1 MRGWLSREMFDINK
15 YSRQHPLAI
24 IDGFK
29 RYIALLLVPL
39 VRSLLLFT
47 GDPYSW
53 LRGVWLDVL
62 VLAAMVLAGLLR
74 WMYTGLSVKSGEIE
88 SCCGV
93 LLPKRRHILFCNVSS
108 VTVEHTWYFKPVKA
122 VRVRI
127 ETDAGNRRAPDVKM
141 LLRREDADHLCSCL
155 SAQLVRQPVM
165 VRRYEPR
172 GWYVGIL
179 SLITSDSIGGAVF
192 AATLISQSGKLLGQE
207 AEDRLITSLTKL
219 MRLVAFWLPP
229 AAAVIAGVLL
239 GGWLIDFVLNLIRH
253 LGFRAVRRGG
263 ELYIRCGIV
272 TVREYLLSAGRVNF
286 LQLRQS
292 ILTKIFG
299 YYAGMVSCTGYG
311 KGKNEQSVLL
321 PAVGRD
327 DLRRSLSL
335 ILPELRPAPN
345 RWHPPLRTLW
355 RIIWPDVLLN
365 GVLLICW
372 RAVWRWLPS
381 LRELVL
387 FLGMMMVLPAAWH
400 LLVRLW
406 SFFHTGIGR
415 RQDTFTFRAVKG
427 YKLFTVVCRADK
439 VDKIVVTRSIFQRQ
453 GKCADIHIW
462 LRSERRTRIQVAN
475 LALKDIREFL
485 SEFEDACQE
494 LELHPHIE
502 DLEDLS

>member
-1 MRGWLSREMFDINK
+1 MMPGMLFDKRK
-15 YSRQHPLAI
+15 YSRQHPIAI

-29 RYIALLLVPL
+29 RYIALLLLPL

-62 VLAAMVLAGLLR
+62 VLLAIVAAGVVR
-74 WMYTGLSVKSGEIE
+74 WMFTGLAVGEDRVE
-88 SCCGV
+88 SCSGL
-93 LLPKRRHILFCNVSS
+93 LLPKKRQILLCNISS
-108 VTVEHTWYFKPVKA
+108 VSVEHTWYFKPLRA

-127 ETDAGNRRAPDVKM
+127 ETDAGNKHTPDVRM
-141 LLRREDADHLCSCL
+141 LLRREDAEKLCSRF
-155 SAQLVRQPVM
+155 SSQLDGGPVM

-207 AEDRLITSLTKL
+207 AEDRLITSLTQL
-219 MRLVAFWLPP
+219 MQLVAFWLPP
-229 AAAVIAGVLL
+229 VAAVIAGVLL

-253 LGFRAVRRGG
+253 LGFQAVRRGG

-311 KGKNEQSVLL
+311 KEKNEQSVLL

-345 RWHPPLRTLW
+345 RWRPPLRTLW
-355 RIIWPDVLLN
+355 RTVWPDILLC
-365 GVLLICW
+365 GLLLLGW
-372 RAVWRWLPS
+372 RAAWRWLPS
-381 LRELVL
+381 IRELVV
-387 FLGMMMVLPAAWH
+387 FVGGMMVLPAGWH
-400 LLVRLW
+400 LVVRLW
-406 SFFHTGIGR
+406 SFFHNGVGQ
-415 RQDTFTFRAVKG
+415 RQNTFTFRAARG
-427 YKLFTVVCRADK
+427 YRLFTVVCRADK
-439 VDKIVVTRSIFQRQ
+439 VAKITVTRSIFQR
-453 GKCADIHIW
+453 KSRCADLIVW
-462 LRSERRTRIQVAN
+462 LRSEKHTCIWVLN
-475 LALKDIREFL
+475 LSPEDINAFL
-485 SEFEDACQE
+485 SAFEEACAAVNVLPEEEFSDEF
-494 LELHPHIE
+494 
-502 DLEDLS
+502 S

>member
-1 MRGWLSREMFDINK
+1 MPGMLFDKKK

-29 RYIALLLVPL
+29 RYIALLLLPL

-53 LRGVWLDVL
+53 LSGVWLDVL
-62 VLAAMVLAGLLR
+62 VLLAIVLAGLLR
-74 WMYTGLSVKSGEIE
+74 WLFTRLSVGGCKVE
-88 SCCGV
+88 SCSGV
-93 LLPKRRHILFCNVSS
+93 LIRQKKQILYSNISS
-108 VTVEHTWYFKPVKA
+108 VTVEHTWYFKPLRA

-127 ETDAGNRRAPDVKM
+127 ETDAGNKHTPDVKM
-141 LLRREDADHLCSCL
+141 LLRRDDAETLCSRL
-155 SAQLVRQPVM
+155 SGQLVREPVM

-207 AEDRLITSLTKL
+207 AEDRLITSLTRL

-229 AAAVIAGVLL
+229 AAAIIAGVLL
-239 GGWLIDFVLNLIRH
+239 GGWLIDFILNLVRH
-253 LGFRAVRRGG
+253 LGFQAVRRGG

-272 TVREYLLSAGRVNF
+272 TVREYLLSAERVNF

-292 ILTKIFG
+292 ILTKVFG

-311 KGKNEQSVLL
+311 KEKNEQSVLL

-345 RWHPPLRTLW
+345 SWRPPLRTLW
-355 RIIWPDVLLN
+355 RTVWPDILLN
-365 GVLLICW
+365 SVLLIGW
-372 RAVWRWLPS
+372 RAAWRWLPS

-387 FLGMMMVLPAAWH
+387 FLGIMMVLPAAWH
-400 LLVRLW
+400 LAVKFW
-406 SFFHTGIGR
+406 SFFHNGIGR
-415 RQDTFTFRAVKG
+415 RQNTFTFRSTRG
-427 YKLFTVVCRADK
+427 YRLFTIVCRADK
-439 VDKIVVTRSIFQRQ
+439 IDKIVITQSIFQRQ
-453 GKCADIHIW
+453 GRCADFQIW
-462 LRSERRTRIQVAN
+462 LRSEKRTRFRVPN
-475 LALKDIREFL
+475 LAMEDIRAFLDEYEAACTALKD
-485 SEFEDACQE
+485 
-494 LELHPHIE
+494 HPE
-502 DLEDLS
+502 TDFSEDLS

>member
-1 MRGWLSREMFDINK
+1 MIDIRK

-29 RYIALLLVPL
+29 QYIALLLVPL

-62 VLAAMVLAGLLR
+62 ALTAMVAAGLLR
-74 WMYTGLSVKSGEIE
+74 WLYTGISVRDEQIV

-93 LLPKRRHILFCNVSS
+93 LLPKRRHILFDNVSS
-108 VTVEHTWYFKPVKA
+108 VTVEHTWYFKPVKT

-141 LLRREDADHLCSCL
+141 LLRRQDAEMLCSRL
-155 SAQLVRQPVM
+155 SAQLAGESGM

-207 AEDRLITSLTKL
+207 AEDRLITSLTRL
-219 MRLVAFWLPP
+219 MRLAAFWLPP
-229 AAAVIAGVLL
+229 AAAVIGGVLL
-239 GGWLIDFVLNLIRH
+239 GGWLIDFVLNLVRH
-253 LGFRAVRRGG
+253 LGFQAVRRGG

-272 TVREYLLSAGRVNF
+272 TVREYLLSAERVHF

-292 ILTKIFG
+292 ILTKVFG

-311 KGKNEQSVLL
+311 KEKNEQSVLL

-345 RWHPPLRTLW
+345 RWRPPLRTLW
-355 RIIWPDVLLN
+355 RIIWPDLLLN
-365 GVLLICW
+365 GVLLLGW
-372 RAVWRWLPS
+372 RAAWRWLPS
-381 LRELVL
+381 LRELVV
-387 FLGMMMVLPAAWH
+387 FLGMMMVLPAGWH
-400 LLVRLW
+400 LLGCLF

-427 YKLFTVVCRADK
+427 YRLFTVVCRADK
-439 VDKIVVTRSIFQRQ
+439 VDKIVITRSIFQKQ
-453 GKCADIHIW
+453 GKCADLQIW
-462 LRSERRTRIQVAN
+462 LRSERRTCIRVAN
-475 LALKDIREFL
+475 LEMQDVENFL
-485 SEFEDACQE
+485 AE
-494 LELHPHIE
+494 LEEACAVLKQHAPDE
-502 DLEDLS
+502 VFGDLG

>member
-1 MRGWLSREMFDINK
+1 MYDSNK
-15 YSRQHPLAI
+15 YSHQHPLAI

-29 RYIALLLVPL
+29 QYIVLLLVPL

-47 GDPYSW
+47 SDPYNW

-62 VLAAMVLAGLLR
+62 VLAAMVLAGYLR
-74 WMYTGLSVKSGEIE
+74 WLYTGLSVESGEIE
-88 SCCGV
+88 SCWGL
-93 LLPKRRHILFCNVSS
+93 LLPKRRHIPFGNVSS
-108 VTVEHTWYFKPVKA
+108 VTVEHTWYLKPVKA

-127 ETDAGNRRAPDVKM
+127 ETDAGNRHAPDVKM
-141 LLRREDADHLCSCL
+141 LLRLEDAKRLCSCL
-155 SAQLVRQPVM
+155 SAQLIRQPVM

-179 SLITSDSIGGAVF
+179 SLITSDSIAGAVF
-192 AATLISQSGKLLGQE
+192 ASTLISQSGKLLGQQ
-207 AEDRLITSLTKL
+207 AEDRLITSLTRL
-219 MRLVAFWLPP
+219 MQLLAFWLPP

-239 GGWLIDFVLNLIRH
+239 GGWLIDFIFNLIRH

-272 TVREYLLSAGRVNF
+272 TLREYLLSAGRVNF

-335 ILPELRPAPN
+335 ILPELRPAAN
-345 RWHPPLRTLW
+345 RWRPPLRTLW
-355 RIIWPDVLLN
+355 RTVWPDILLN
-365 GVLLICW
+365 CVLLICW
-372 RAVWRWLPS
+372 RAAWRWLPS

-387 FLGMMMVLPAAWH
+387 FLGIMMVLPAGWH
-400 LLVRLW
+400 LLVKLW
-406 SFFHTGIGR
+406 SFFHNGIGC
-415 RQDTFTFRAVKG
+415 RQDTFTFRTTKG
-427 YKLFTVVCRADK
+427 YRLLTVVCRADK
-439 VDKIVVTRSIFQRQ
+439 VDKIVMTRSIFQRNRR
-453 GKCADIHIW
+453 CADLQIW
-462 LRSERRTRIQVAN
+462 LRSERPTCIRVAN
-475 LALKDIREFL
+475 LSIDDAEAFL
-485 SEFEDACQE
+485 AEFEEACQE
-494 LELHPHIE
+494 LELHPHPE
-502 DLEDLS
+502 DLDDLS